1 MTKENIL
8 QAIEFLC
15 QRARDP
21 KNRKKYNM
29 KQISEVHIM
38 MYRLV
43 GDDQ

>member
-1 MTKENIL
+1 MTKETIL

-21 KNRKKYNM
+21 KNHRRYNM
-29 KQISEVHIM
+29 NQILEVHTM